1 MHKHGGDIYE
11 YKDKIDYS
19 ANINFCGMPDT
30 VRQAA
35 IDAVEDSV
43 HYPDVSCRALRE
55 AIAGKDGISPEMIFC
70 GNGAAD
76 VIFSLVLAK
85 KPRTALL
92 PIPSFYEYEQALHS
106 VNCQICPFELQEKQ
120 GFMLDASFLDAITP
134 EIDLIFLC
142 NPNNPT
148 GVLTDCDFLEKI
160 LRKCEQTRTMLV
172 VDECFNEFLES
183 PESYTMLPFVMRSE
197 NLMILKAFTK
207 IYAMPGLRLGYGI
220 CSDGGLLDT
229 MERVSQPWRVSVP
242 AQAAGIAACKET
254 AYVEQSRQM
263 IRQQRERMIQ
273 EMREM
278 GYEITGSQANYIF
291 FEGEHHLGDQ
301 MLMQGFL
308 IRDCSNYRGLHLGY
322 YRVAV
327 RGDADNTRF
336 LQALRRIHLGEV

>member
-19 ANINFCGMPDT
+19 ANINFCGMPAA

-35 IDAVEDSV
+35 IDAVDDAV

-55 AIAGKDGISPEMIFC
+55 AIAGKDGITPEMIFC

-85 KPRTALL
+85 KPKTALL
-92 PIPSFYEYEQALHS
+92 PVPSFYEYEQALHS
-106 VNCQICPFELQEKQ
+106 VNCQIRPFELQEKQ

-148 GVLTDCDFLEKI
+148 GVLTDRDLLEKI

-172 VDECFNEFLES
+172 VDECFNEFLEK
-183 PESYTMLPFVMRSE
+183 PEAYTMLPFILRSE

-254 AYVEQSRQM
+254 AYVEQSRKL
-263 IRQQRERMIQ
+263 IGQQRERMIQ
-273 EMREM
+273 EMQGM
-278 GYEITGSQANYIF
+278 GYEITGSRANYIF
-291 FEGEHHLGDQ
+291 FEGEHHLGEQ
-301 MLMQGFL
+301 MLIQGFL

-327 RGDADNTRF
+327 REEADNTRF
-336 LQALRRIHLGEV
+336 LEALRRIHLGEV